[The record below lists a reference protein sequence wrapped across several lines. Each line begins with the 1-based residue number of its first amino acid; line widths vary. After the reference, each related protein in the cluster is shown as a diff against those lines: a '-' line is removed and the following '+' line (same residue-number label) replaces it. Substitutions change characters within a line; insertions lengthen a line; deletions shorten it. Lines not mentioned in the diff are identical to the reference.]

1 MSPAVNPQPSQLR
14 KIIGEVV
21 ALVESGFRCLNCF
34 SVLLTDKLLQCLEPD
49 FVAEIEFHDCLLEGF
64 VVFDLP

>member
-1 MSPAVNPQPSQLR
+1 MSPTVNPQPSQLR

-21 ALVESGFRCLNCF
+21 ALFETVSRGLNCF
-34 SVLLTDKLLQCLEPD
+34 SVLPTDELPQCLEPD
-49 FVAEIEFHDCLLEGF
+49 FVAEIEFHGRLLEGF